1 MKILQD
7 LLRSVC
13 HFGAGANVVC
23 NDMKEGLSV
32 KGRRAA
38 LTGAAALTLAAV
50 IMTSTACGSRK
61 AESPPDEEPS
71 ESSSIAEESSESE
84 PSSSEEEEED
94 TSPKELAAGAD
105 RYKPIDI
112 EQLKTLLNERAKKYQ
127 EDSAAKT
134 PTAGNL
140 EEWKQINSDV
150 VGWLS
155 IPGTNIDYPV
165 LYTSNTDYYT
175 HRGYYKEQ
183 SKNGVIWFD
192 QDTKFDGNGN
202 ITSTNGVIYG
212 HNWTN
217 CWTPIRRNDP
227 SDLMFAQLAAYDY
240 EDFGKQYPYVY
251 LKTFGGQHKYQ
262 IFTAFYT
269 TIDFKYYFA
278 ELPDPNPINQAT
290 LTMDEMISQAIAKSK
305 YDFGVTASAKD
316 KIITLSTCTRVLG
329 PGDNQCFVVMAKL
342 VE

>member
-155 IPGTNIDYPV
+155 FQEPILIIRYCIP
-165 LYTSNTDYYT
+165 
-175 HRGYYKEQ
+175 
-183 SKNGVIWFD
+183 
-192 QDTKFDGNGN
+192 
-202 ITSTNGVIYG
+202 
-212 HNWTN
+212 
-217 CWTPIRRNDP
+217 PIRIIIPTGATIKSKAKMALSGSTRTP
-227 SDLMFAQLAAYDY
+227 SLMGTATLLLQTAL
-240 EDFGKQYPYVY
+240 
-251 LKTFGGQHKYQ
+251 
-262 IFTAFYT
+262 FTAIT
-269 TIDFKYYFA
+269 GPTAGPRSAGTI
-278 ELPDPNPINQAT
+278 P
-290 LTMDEMISQAIAKSK
+290 
-305 YDFGVTASAKD
+305 VT
-316 KIITLSTCTRVLG
+316 
-329 PGDNQCFVVMAKL
+329 
-342 VE
+342 